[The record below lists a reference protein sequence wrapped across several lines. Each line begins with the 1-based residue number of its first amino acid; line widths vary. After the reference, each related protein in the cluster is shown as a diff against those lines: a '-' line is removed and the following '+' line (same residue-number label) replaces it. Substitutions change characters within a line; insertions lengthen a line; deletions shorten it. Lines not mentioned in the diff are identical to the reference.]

1 MVREVECRLRLLCLA
16 CRYPTGGVKRL
27 MSDAVKIIVR
37 PNGPLRVEG
46 PISLTDADGRQ
57 WDLTGKPAISLCR
70 CGASANRPFCD
81 GSHNKI
87 GFQCAASPGTL
98 T

>member
-1 MVREVECRLRLLCLA
+1 
-16 CRYPTGGVKRL
+16 
-27 MSDAVKIIVR
+27 MSEPVKITVR
-37 PNGPLRVEG
+37 PNGSLRVEG
-46 PISLTDADGRQ
+46 PITLTDADGRH

-81 GSHNKI
+81 GAHKAA
-87 GFQCAASPGTL
+87 GFQCAATTGNL